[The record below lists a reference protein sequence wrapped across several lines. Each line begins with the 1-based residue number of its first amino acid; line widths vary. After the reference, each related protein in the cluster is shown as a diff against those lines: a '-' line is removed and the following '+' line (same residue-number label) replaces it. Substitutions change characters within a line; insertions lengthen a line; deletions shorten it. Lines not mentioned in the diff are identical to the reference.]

1 MLGTDVVVRKTFD
14 VGFLTNGGNGDEKP
28 KSLLGQIADNTQET
42 VNILRTAVLGPSQQ
56 DLRDEGISEGD
67 TDPPKAEGGGRFRKA
82 LKGIGGALDKV
93 NPFSSNFMFGNI
105 GRVLLAGGGL
115 LLINTFRENLIGPLA
130 SLLETIKKADIGT
143 KISDTAILIKDK
155 GVDIFTGIKDN
166 TILFIENAKKVFGLI
181 EGAYKA
187 VEAYVMSFDVKGTE
201 VQGPAGKMIEV
212 GDNII
217 DDQELDA
224 LKDDLKD
231 KAIKAITG
239 FFKDL
244 MLAIGGAI
252 IAGTFIKTTLDLAMK
267 NPALIKIFSGKSITS
282 AFATQAALRAG
293 TLVPIAGLLL
303 YGITTTYMNITDSI
317 AKTIEEEGEF
327 KFGSF
332 LANFFGGGDE
342 GGIFNALKQAFKVGG
357 TFALAGMAIGM
368 AVTSFTGPGM
378 LIGALVGGL
387 VGTAVG
393 AVIGLF
399 TGYLGSDKLKEFGTY
414 LKDTIDSAID
424 YVKNFFANL
433 VNDVKRLLGF
443 QTDPDLDLTKAQK
456 DVKEAKELL
465 ATNPDYMPYK
475 KKLEKAEKRLEDELA
490 AQPLKQAEA
499 AAGITMEGIEAALTQ
514 EKGKLGTLTG
524 QLSLITPATDFKDP
538 VSGLTKSEEIQLEID
553 ATENQI
559 RILEAEKIKLQ
570 NAVAANTSKD
580 MKIDVPKTANKI
592 NETNM
597 MGAGNS
603 MPFINNVSGNKT
615 NSDNTAVTNN
625 NLGGMTVGNPDYE
638 TEVLVKGIR

>member
-1 MLGTDVVVRKTFD
+1 METKQIVVYPNDILTTPTKKTDLKTAQKLAVELFMTLKQEGGLGLSANQIGEDKSVCVVDVTNPF
-14 VGFLTNGGNGDEKP
+14 FLLNPVIK
-28 KSLLGQIADNTQET
+28 KSSKEIIYKEGCLSIPDKMVTTKRYERIEVEADN
-42 VNILRTAVLGPSQQ
+42 
-56 DLRDEGISEGD
+56 
-67 TDPPKAEGGGRFRKA
+67 
-82 LKGIGGALDKV
+82 
-93 NPFSSNFMFGNI
+93 
-105 GRVLLAGGGL
+105 
-115 LLINTFRENLIGPLA
+115 
-130 SLLETIKKADIGT
+130 
-143 KISDTAILIKDK
+143 
-155 GVDIFTGIKDN
+155 
-166 TILFIENAKKVFGLI
+166 
-181 EGAYKA
+181 
-187 VEAYVMSFDVKGTE
+187 VKGTM
-201 VQGPAGKMIEV
+201 VSGPAGMMIEV

-244 MLAIGGAI
+244 MLGIGGAI
-252 IAGTFIKTTLDLAMK
+252 IAGTFIRTTLDLAMK
-267 NPALIKIFSGKSITS
+267 NPALIKIFSGKSITN
-282 AFATQAALRAG
+282 AFATKAALRAG

-303 YGITTTYMNITDSI
+303 YGITTTYLNITDSI
-317 AKTIEEEGEF
+317 ARTIEEEGEF
-327 KFGSF
+327 KFGAF
-332 LANFFGGGDE
+332 LANFFGGEGE
-342 GGIFNALKQAFKVGG
+342 GGWLNGLKQAFKIGG

-443 QTDPDLDLTKAQK
+443 ETDPDLDLTKAEK

-465 ATNPDYMPYK
+465 ATNPDYMPYI
-475 KKLEKAEKRLEDELA
+475 KKLEKAEKRLEEELA

-499 AAGITMEGIEAALTQ
+499 AAGVTMEGIGAALTQ

-524 QLSLITPATDFKDP
+524 QLSLITPATDQIQS
-538 VSGLTKSEEIQLEID
+538 SGLKKSEEIQLEID

-570 NAVAANTSKD
+570 NAVSANTAKD
-580 MKIDVPKTANKI
+580 LKFTDTRSAEQLKG
-592 NETNM
+592 
-597 MGAGNS
+597 MGNRFDTGGGGGNF
-603 MPFINNVSGNKT
+603 MNVSDVQT
-615 NSDNTAVTNN
+615 NSNN
-625 NLGGMTVGNPDYE
+625 IAQSNYNMGGMTVGNQDPE
-638 TEVLVKGIR
+638 TLRLIHQFMGR